1 VEGLVIVIA
10 ELLLAFL
17 APAFAVLGAFLAALA
32 ELVTGLVALAR
43 RGRTVPR
50 ATPPRPP
57 RRWPRRLLHGAA
69 ALGAL
74 AGVAVLTVNL
84 FFLDPALRWTLARV
98 EARTGYAVDYATARG
113 NLFTGRLAMTG
124 ARVTREA
131 GPGIG
136 MDVAAERVAID
147 VALPSLLIGTATLE
161 NLDLAGLTGRIAKPQ
176 RPGTATC
183 ETEAP
188 RPRRDF
194 VVERARIERI
204 DLEVAGGGERPHR
217 VEIATA
223 SAEPFR
229 SRTALFDLLFRSNL
243 DARINGIPLLV
254 ETAVISDRGRQT
266 RWAFEEV
273 PVATLADLTD
283 RAPVSWLSGGTVT
296 ATVEDRWDL
305 TETDIDMDW
314 RIAVDGVA
322 AASPDSAGATER
334 LLAEAFARA
343 LAGTDGKAEF
353 AFTLTLDREGLAA
366 AGSDDLTA
374 LWDALRDGMAG
385 AIAASFDAQVGE
397 VREGIDGFRDRLFDY
412 LDRRGRQPEG
422 GD

>member
-1 VEGLVIVIA
+1 VEGLVIIVA
-10 ELLLAFL
+10 ELLALLL
-17 APAFAVLGAFLAALA
+17 APVFAALAGFLAAILELLA
-32 ELVTGLVALAR
+32 ALIGALFGGGSSGR
-43 RGRTVPR
+43 RRQSGKPR
-50 ATPPRPP
+50 SW
-57 RRWPRRLLHGAA
+57 RWLHGLAA
-69 ALGAL
+69 V
-74 AGVAVLTVNL
+74 AGVALVAVAVVNFL
-84 FFLDPALRWTLARV
+84 FFDPALRWALGQV
-98 EARTGYAVDYATARG
+98 EARTSFAVRFDTASG
-113 NLFTGRLAMTG
+113 NVFTGRLQLTG

-161 NLDLAGLTGRIAKPQ
+161 DLDLAGLTGRIATPQ
-176 RPGTATC
+176 RPDTATY

-194 VVERARIERI
+194 VVERAQIERV
-204 DLEVAGGGERPHR
+204 DLEVAGSGARPHR

-243 DARINGIPLLV
+243 DARINAIPLLV
-254 ETAVISDRGRQT
+254 ETEVISDRGRQT

-296 ATVEDRWDL
+296 AIVADRWDL

-322 AASPDSAGATER
+322 ASSPEGAGATER

-343 LAGTDGKAEF
+343 LARTDGEAEF
-353 AFTLTLDREGLAA
+353 AFTLSLDREGLAA

-374 LWDALRDGMAG
+374 LWDALRDGMAR
-385 AIAASFDAQVGE
+385 AIAETFDARADE
-397 VREGIDGFRDRLFDY
+397 ARDGIDGVRDRLFDY
-412 LDRRGRQPEG
+412 LDRRGRQSEG
-422 GD
+422 SD